1 MLEQKLLLKY
11 KNLTL
16 SACPTCSKTME
27 FDPNCSI
34 CFEKVSRA
42 QKYIQSGVPLKYI
55 DLDLQVFTK
64 HNVDKKINIQVKRNE
79 IYTHTHSFIENIKQN
94 INQGKGI
101 LFTGGF
107 GTGKSTLSLNI
118 AKYAIDSKAIVKVRE
133 FSEMV
138 RISQTG
144 LSIEDSTP
152 CDILQELV
160 NCDLYCIENL
170 DWVYSKNNSD
180 YVKMFFD
187 NVVSLALKYST
198 SLIITSNMGIKD
210 IKTEFNEHVYSVL
223 HETCSIYEVPGSDI
237 RQFKNR

>member
-16 SACPTCSKTME
+16 SNCSLCSKIMD
-27 FDPNCSI
+27 FHSDCKI
-34 CFEKVSRA
+34 CFSKVSKAR
-42 QKYIQSGVPLKYI
+42 QYIQSGIPLKYV
-55 DLDLQVFTK
+55 DLNLEVFTK
-64 HNVDKKINIQVKRNE
+64 HHADKNINVQVKRNE
-79 IYTHTHSFIENIKQN
+79 IYTHVLSFIENIQN
-94 INQGKGI
+94 NTNLGKGI
-101 LFTGGF
+101 LLTGGF
-107 GTGKSTLSLNI
+107 GTGKSTLSLNV
-118 AKYAIDSKAIVKVRE
+118 AKAAIDKNIKTKVRE

-138 RISQTG
+138 KISQTG
-144 LSIEDSTP
+144 VSIEDSTP

-160 NCDLYCIENL
+160 NCDIYCIENL

-187 NVVSLALKYST
+187 NIVSMALKYTT

-210 IKTEFNEHVYSVL
+210 IKTEFNEHVFSVL
-223 HETCSIYEVPGSDI
+223 HETCDIFNVPGSDI